1 MGFLLPTLNR
11 RIMDMKLWLKL
22 ALAGLLVA
30 FFSSSAYAQSG
41 TLPPN
46 CITFKDVKFTYL
58 PKGNYKYGMQKIW
71 VQINNNCGQDVSDL
85 LLKGYLTTASAPQ
98 DWKYNFAYAF
108 VPVKAGGVGTGVAQF
123 EAKEATFLRVTIE
136 KGSTVLAEKIFE
148 PKDFDKMRGIV
159 DDKSKSLPAQP
170 AKPKTV
176 PGVKQ

>member
-1 MGFLLPTLNR
+1 
-11 RIMDMKLWLKL
+11 MKLWLKL
-22 ALAGLLVA
+22 ALVGLLVA

-41 TLPPN
+41 ALPPN
-46 CITFKDVKFTYL
+46 CITFKDVQFTYL

-71 VQINNNCGQDVSDL
+71 AQINNNCGEEVSDL

-108 VPVKAGGVGTGVAQF
+108 VPVIAGGVRAGVAQF

-148 PKDFDKMRGIV
+148 PKDFDKMRGV
-159 DDKSKSLPAQP
+159 MEDKSKSVPIQP
-170 AKPKTV
+170 AKPKTA
-176 PGVKQ
+176 PGVKP

>member
-1 MGFLLPTLNR
+1 M
-11 RIMDMKLWLKL
+11 
-22 ALAGLLVA
+22 
-30 FFSSSAYAQSG
+30 
-41 TLPPN
+41 
-46 CITFKDVKFTYL
+46 
-58 PKGNYKYGMQKIW
+58 
-71 VQINNNCGQDVSDL
+71 
-85 LLKGYLTTASAPQ
+85 
-98 DWKYNFAYAF
+98 
-108 VPVKAGGVGTGVAQF
+108 KAGGVGTGVAQF